1 MKKIR
6 PYLLLMP
13 LLFLGLIF
21 LMGLINVLVQSLGYI
36 KAFGLQETSF
46 FYYAEILKTQGFLA
60 SLKSSLWVA
69 LISSVIAALLGT
81 ALAALL
87 VYTSRTEGR
96 SIQIVKFAILVPH
109 TIVALFAI
117 SLLSQNGLLARLCFQ
132 LGLIESQEAFPL
144 LLYSQNNFGVILA
157 YIWKEVPFVAYF
169 CLSLMSSVNSSLGEA
184 AENLGASKLYTFF
197 HIVLPLSLP
206 SIKRAFLIILTFSF
220 GAYDLPFLLG
230 PTLPKALPVL
240 AHIEYTHPDLL
251 HRPYAMAMNGMIL
264 VFTWLIF
271 ALYQGFN
278 YYKKRRRI

>member
-13 LLFLGLIF
+13 LLLLGLIF

-36 KAFGLQETSF
+36 KAFGLQKASF

-69 LISSVIAALLGT
+69 LISSVIAAILGT

-87 VYTSRTEGR
+87 IYTGRTDGR

-169 CLSLMSSVNSSLGEA
+169 CLSLMSSVKSSLGEA

-264 VFTWLIF
+264 IFTWLIF
-271 ALYQGFN
+271 AFYQGFS